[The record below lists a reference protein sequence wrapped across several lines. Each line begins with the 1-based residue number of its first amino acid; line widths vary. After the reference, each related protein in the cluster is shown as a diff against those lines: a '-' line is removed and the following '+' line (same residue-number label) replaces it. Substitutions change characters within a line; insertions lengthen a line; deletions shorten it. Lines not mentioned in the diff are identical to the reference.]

1 MFSGWIGN
9 ARDYLSKNRGRIAV
23 ATIAVIAVSAYYHYT
38 TATIDVKEDEN
49 VYTPEDNS
57 KSKLEANININRG
70 TNEEVETG
78 MHNTKMLLK
87 IRSQFDTAALQFLP
101 TLRMKIFEILD
112 IEHTVRKLKDLR
124 SSSVVDKVILEDD
137 LWNELKISSF
147 TMLFVTTYMLSAVC
161 VLIRIQLHIISKS
174 LLVEAVD
181 LMSID
186 EKFSSL
192 IEKTFQHV
200 LGAGLASFANIV
212 RNLVA
217 DSLRSWV
224 VKEKLNVT
232 FQEVL
237 ETIAKM
243 RKLLEADF
251 ASLITTMIIREWNS
265 FSFSFFKIN
274 FHHLP
279 F

>member
-38 TATIDVKEDEN
+38 TATTDVKEDEN

-251 ASLITTMIIREWNS
+251 ASLITTMIIREWY
-265 FSFSFFKIN
+265 SFSFFKIN

-279 F
+279 FY